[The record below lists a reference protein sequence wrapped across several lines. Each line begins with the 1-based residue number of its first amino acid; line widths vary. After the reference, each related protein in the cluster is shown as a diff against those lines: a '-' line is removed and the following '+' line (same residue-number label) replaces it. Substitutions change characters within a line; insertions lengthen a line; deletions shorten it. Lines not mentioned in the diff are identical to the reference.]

1 MFGGIRFSEFD
12 ATNTR
17 KVGKVKEF
25 LNAIDLEI
33 SPDIE
38 VFVTASEEGEMV
50 ACGGLAGKILKCV
63 AVTPRLRGQGFIL
76 TVMTELLKAAY
87 QRGRNELFLFSSPK
101 NREFFEGCGFKFI
114 EQSGT
119 EVMLMENTHNLDGYK
134 DQLTALKKE
143 GECVGSIVMNANPFT
158 LGHRYLVEQ
167 AAGKCDWLHVF
178 VVREDASAFKFDDRL
193 RLIREGL
200 AHLKNVTIH
209 EGSDYLISKATFP
222 TYFIKD
228 EGKIDALYSEL
239 DLRVFKNHIAPQ
251 LGITHRFVGHEPY
264 CVVTNEYNQ
273 QMKKVLI
280 NNDTSSK
287 IEVIE
292 LERLK
297 SGKDAISASRVRALM
312 DEENWDEVQL
322 LVPPTTFEFLKAMP
336 HAGR

>member
-1 MFGGIRFSEFD
+1 MYGSIRFSEFD
-12 ATNTR
+12 SSNTR
-17 KVGKVKEF
+17 KVSKVKEF

-87 QRGRNELFLFSSPK
+87 KRGRNELFLFSSPK
-101 NREFFEGCGFKFI
+101 NRDFFEGCGFKFI

-119 EVMLMENTHNLDGYK
+119 EVMLMENTHNLDAYK
-134 DQLTALKKE
+134 EHLQALKKE
-143 GECVGSIVMNANPFT
+143 GKSIGSIVMNANPFT

-167 AAGKCDWLHVF
+167 AASQCDWLHLF
-178 VVREDASAFKFDDRL
+178 VVREDASTFKFDDRL

-200 AHLKNVTIH
+200 AHIDNVTIH

-228 EGKIDALYSEL
+228 AGQIDTLYSEL
-239 DLRVFKNHIAPQ
+239 DLKVFKNHIAPQ

-273 QMKKVLI
+273 QMKRVLMGEGQG
-280 NNDTSSK
+280 D
-287 IEVIE
+287 VISVVE
-292 LERLK
+292 LQRIQ
-297 SGKDAISASRVRALM
+297 SGKEAISASRVRRLVG
-312 DEENWDEVQL
+312 EEKWDEVQL
-322 LVPPTTFEFLKAMP
+322 LVPPTTFEFLKNMP
-336 HAGR
+336 RLGR

>member
-12 ATNTR
+12 ANNVR
-17 KVGKVKEF
+17 KVNKVKTF

-87 QRGRNELFLFSSPK
+87 KRGRNELFLFSSPK

-119 EVMLMENTHNLDGYK
+119 EVMLMENTYNLQTYK
-134 DQLTALKKE
+134 EHLTGLKKE
-143 GECVGSIVMNANPFT
+143 GKTIGSIVMNANPFT

-167 AAGKCDWLHVF
+167 AARKCDWLHLF

-193 RLIREGL
+193 KLIKQGL
-200 AHLKNVTIH
+200 SHLQNVIIH

-228 EGKIDALYSEL
+228 QGKIDSLHSEL
-239 DLRVFKNHIAPQ
+239 DLKVFKNQIAPQ

-273 QMKKVLI
+273 QMKQILMTE
-280 NNDTSSK
+280 DTSPK

-297 SGKDAISASRVRALM
+297 SGKDAISASRVRRLL
-312 DEENWDEVQL
+312 DEEDWDAVQL
-322 LVPPTTFEFLKAMP
+322 LVPPTTFEFLKSMP
-336 HAGR
+336 QVGR